1 MSHEQQT
8 GDRRPITS
16 RNWKFSQ
23 MASHWLAMRGVS
35 PNTISI
41 AGMIVGLLAGV
52 CFAMTARVAEGE
64 RVLWFAGAACVQLR
78 LLANMLDGMVA
89 VESKRTSRLGELFNE
104 IPDRVSDSAAFIG
117 LGLAANLSLGFS
129 AALAAIFTAYVRTV
143 GKVAGAHQEFCGPMA
158 KPQRMFLVTVLAI
171 FCTFAPQEWRSI
183 SGVSVVNALLS
194 VVIAGSLVTALRR
207 LGRIEQAL
215 RAKP

>member
-1 MSHEQQT
+1 
-8 GDRRPITS
+8 
-16 RNWKFSQ
+16 